1 MEISLNLFKFY
12 DLAGP
17 LTRSEIIE
25 NVNKMDL
32 ESANLERFQ
41 IDSKK
46 GDPEYIQYPEP
57 ISFTLEKK
65 LNEKERVDVI
75 VKIYS
80 YGAISFKVNI
90 KPEVENIN
98 ELNNFYQ
105 NSAEIKKIE
114 EIFDKNYQLFYQQF
128 STKLKKKYYSK
139 NNFTNLYPVYC
150 ISNTDYNDVK
160 EVVENNREEV
170 AKLLV
175 GISTSGN
182 YSEEQIEN
190 VLKYNT
196 RFFKEDYSI
205 IHWNGSLAISNEG
218 NYKDLLYI
226 IELANIQ
233 FVKLRSYDAYI
244 DNYLSEYLDL
254 SKKKLSKG
262 IEFFN
267 PISKTITNIT
277 KMRVEF
283 EKITDMMDNFEKFF
297 GKWYMAKIYYLA
309 SSSFEIPRWKKLIE
323 SRLETVDDLYTMIN
337 NERNRKKMLFL
348 NFLML
353 LLFILWFFI

>member
-12 DLAGP
+12 DLVGP

-25 NVNKMDL
+25 NLNKMDL
-32 ESANLERFQ
+32 KSAKLERFQ
-41 IDSKK
+41 VDSKK
-46 GDPEYIQYPEP
+46 GDPEYIHYPEP
-57 ISFTLEKK
+57 ISFILEEN
-65 LNEKERVDVI
+65 LNEKEKIEII

-80 YGAISFKVNI
+80 YGAISFKANL
-90 KPEVENIN
+90 KPDVENIS
-98 ELNNFYQ
+98 ELNKFYQ
-105 NSAEIKKIE
+105 NSADIKKIE

-128 STKLKKKYYSK
+128 STKFEKKYYSK

-150 ISNTDYNDVK
+150 FSDTDYDDVK
-160 EVVENNREEV
+160 EVVENNREKV

-175 GISTSGN
+175 GVSSEGS
-182 YSEEQIEN
+182 YSKEQIEN

-196 RFFKEDYSI
+196 RFYKEDYSV

-218 NYKDLLYI
+218 NYIDLLYI

-254 SKKKLSKG
+254 SKNKLNKG
-262 IEFFN
+262 IEFIN
-267 PISKTITNIT
+267 PVSKTITNIT

-283 EKITDMMDNFEKFF
+283 EQITDIMDNFEKFF

-309 SSSFEIPRWKKLIE
+309 SSSFEIPRWKKLIK

-353 LLFILWFFI
+353 LLFVLWFFI